1 MDCVRESIKG
11 TICVVQDL
19 FGRKPDG
26 TRYWDCTLNYK
37 VLDQPMEDD
46 CVIIPLQTQL
56 YKVPTRLRYLGEV
69 RTNVHVCVCVHCVHL
84 CTLCVYM
91 CVCILCV
98 HCVCVLTIKETCLH
112 HNYAVIT
119 VEIKSS

>member
-1 MDCVRESIKG
+1 MDCVRESIRG

-26 TRYWDCTLNYK
+26 TRYWYCTLNYK

-69 RTNVHVCVCVHCVHL
+69 RTNVHVCVCVYIVCMCVHCV
-84 CTLCVYM
+84 CTCVCVYM
-91 CVCILCV
+91 CVCTLCVYILCV
-98 HCVCVLTIKETCLH
+98 HFVCVCVCVCTED
-112 HNYAVIT
+112 
-119 VEIKSS
+119 